1 MTKQYVRVVCNI
13 ACKWEGL
20 SPIYRVYVN
29 DELFTERT
37 WTWQDDHYLREE
49 IQIEAKPGDYSIR
62 YELVPPNLAELLVTL
77 PVVDY
82 GSAVITENGLLRIQD
97 ETA

>member
-1 MTKQYVRVVCNI
+1 MTKKFVRVVCNI

-20 SPIYRVYVN
+20 PPIYRLYID

-37 WTWQDDHYLREE
+37 WTWPDDHYLREE
-49 IQIEAKPGDYSIR
+49 IQIDAEPGEYNIR
-62 YELVPPNLAELLVTL
+62 YELVPPNLAELLVTR

-82 GSAVITENGLLRIQD
+82 GIAVITDDGKLRIPD
-97 ETA
+97 EIA

>member
-1 MTKQYVRVVCNI
+1 MTRQYVRVVCNV

-20 SPIYRVYVN
+20 APIYRVYVN

-37 WTWQDDHYLREE
+37 WIWQDDSYLREE
-49 IQIEAKPGDYSIR
+49 IQIEAEPGDSSIR

-82 GSAVITENGLLRIQD
+82 GSAVITEDGLLRIKD
-97 ETA
+97 ATA